1 MKNLKTILALAALV
15 IFATSCG
22 SSTDSTSQEGRQ
34 GQVQKDAATLIK
46 EMDTDNDGMLS
57 KAEVKGP
64 LANDFSK
71 IDSNSD
77 GKISL
82 TELKNAPKPQGGK
95 PPRRN

>member
-1 MKNLKTILALAALV
+1 
-15 IFATSCG
+15 
-22 SSTDSTSQEGRQ
+22 
-34 GQVQKDAATLIK
+34 
-46 EMDTDNDGMLS
+46 MDTDNDGMLS